1 MLFLHS
7 FLVAKYE
14 SYVIRLLFLMYFFRS
29 FLLFCIRSRVLS
41 VIQGVFGLILSLF
54 LEVRDDVF
62 SFTILTMVSCR
73 ELKVSSLLLGSENQG
88 SQLNLLR
95 DSFIASMLGSLDVEL
110 LNFFLGKG
118 GFFSRI

>member
-1 MLFLHS
+1 M
-7 FLVAKYE
+7 
-14 SYVIRLLFLMYFFRS
+14 
-29 FLLFCIRSRVLS
+29 
-41 VIQGVFGLILSLF
+41 IQGVFGLIFSLF

-118 GFFSRI
+118 GFLAEFEITDIMGWWSLILVFITWDSIA